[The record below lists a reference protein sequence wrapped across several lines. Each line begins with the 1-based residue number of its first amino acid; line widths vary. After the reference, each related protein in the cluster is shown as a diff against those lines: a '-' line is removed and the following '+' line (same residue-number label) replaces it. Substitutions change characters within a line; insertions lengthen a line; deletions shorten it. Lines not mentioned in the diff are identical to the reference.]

1 MAIIIRF
8 DLGYS
13 LKNNFTGLGP
23 DFRTGEFSSL
33 DRYKIEFM
41 MLLVL
46 VLNLCSILRQRC
58 NSMVRLEMM
67 DIITGSD
74 PHYIY

>member
-1 MAIIIRF
+1 MNNEKFPACVSCSFTMAIIIRF

-13 LKNNFTGLGP
+13 LKNNFSGLGP

-46 VLNLCSILRQRC
+46 V
-58 NSMVRLEMM
+58 
-67 DIITGSD
+67 
-74 PHYIY
+74 